1 MRFKIIIASVLIL
14 IAAYSLFWFQ
24 IASKV
29 EDDTLAW
36 IEKTK
41 DNTTGL
47 KVFVGDLTVSGFPYR
62 IVVEAS
68 SLNVSLPKGPYGER
82 SISMTVPEIAAVYQ
96 PWNPNHIIVVTDYFD
111 ATIGEIN
118 NPEININFDKVKSSV
133 ILDVE
138 TLKMDNLSII
148 SEKVSWRNVNTSD
161 DQVGSGMEM
170 AELHLRN
177 SLPGMETQNSY
188 DLPVQKAIYF
198 KATNAQIAEL
208 ETSLFGKYA
217 DEIIIE
223 TILHAN
229 TQLDFT
235 KPSLSTWR
243 DEGGTLSVKSFEYGM
258 ADTHISFSGD
268 VTLDENLKPLGA
280 FDAKVSGIE
289 NMFSALSRNEN
300 IPQTARMLLQGQ
312 AQSAT
317 SSEVLPLSVSMQNGT
332 MYLGPIP
339 ILELEPIIE

>member
-24 IASKV
+24 VASRV

-41 DNTTGL
+41 NNTTGL
-47 KVFVGDLTVSGFPYR
+47 KVFVGDLTISGFPYR

-68 SLNVSLPKGPYGER
+68 SLNASFPKDSYGER
-82 SISMTVPEIAAVYQ
+82 AISMTVPEIAAVYQ
-96 PWNPNHIIVVTDYFD
+96 PWNPSHIIVVTDYFD

-118 NPEININFDKVKSSV
+118 DPEININFDKVKSSI
-133 ILDVE
+133 ILDAE
-138 TLKMDNLSII
+138 TMKMDNLSIVA
-148 SEKVSWRNVNTSD
+148 EKINWQNVNVSG
-161 DQVGSGMEM
+161 DQAGSAMEM

-177 SLPGMETQNSY
+177 SQPGIETQSSY
-188 DLPVQKAIYF
+188 DLPVQKAIFF
-198 KATNAQIAEL
+198 KAKNSEIAEL
-208 ETSLFGKYA
+208 ETGLFGKYA

-229 TQLDFT
+229 RQPDFT
-235 KPSLSTWR
+235 KLSLSTWR
-243 DEGGTLSVKSFEYGM
+243 DEGGTLSIKSFEYGTTD
-258 ADTHISFSGD
+258 AHISFSGD
-268 VTLDENLKPLGA
+268 ITLDENLKPLGA

-289 NMFSALSRNEN
+289 NMFGALSRNEN
-300 IPQTARMLLQGQ
+300 IPQTTRLLLQGQ

-317 SSEVLPLSVSMQNGT
+317 SSEEVPLSVSMQNGM
-332 MYLGPIP
+332 MYIGPIP
-339 ILELEPIIE
+339 ILELDAIIE